1 MLAKLV
7 VVGIFHFV
15 KIIFVQLA
23 DKAGEIGV
31 FEHSWQD
38 RFRKLVHVLFGIRDD
53 HS

>member
-7 VVGIFHFV
+7 IVRIFHFV
-15 KIIFVQLA
+15 KIILVQLA

-38 RFRKLVHVLFGIRDD
+38 SFRKLVHVLFSMRDD
-53 HS
+53 RS